1 MVKTNFNDDWKCWK
15 KGDEADAFDVTLP
28 HDAMLLDPR
37 VEGCA
42 GGENT
47 GWIDAG
53 DYVYEKTFTVPEHK
67 DTDKIFFE
75 FEGVYHKATIYIN
88 DKEAAFHDY
97 GYTGFYVNAT
107 DFIKDGENVIRVE
120 VTNSDQANSRW
131 YSGTGIYRPVWMYI
145 VPHDHIRFERIFVT
159 TEDYKE
165 RRLKIEVGTAGDG
178 DITAEIL
185 DGDQV
190 LTSASGSTEKEKFTT
205 HVLVDGTE
213 LWSPENPK
221 LYTCRVTFGE
231 DIQEVTFGIRQIEC
245 TPESGFCIN
254 GERTLLRGCCVH
266 HDNGLLG
273 ACAYDFAE
281 ERKVKIL
288 LDQGYNAIRSAHN
301 PCSKA
306 MLNACDR
313 LGMLVMDEYVDMW
326 YIHKNK
332 YDYASEVPDH
342 YKEDLKE
349 IVSKDYNHPCVIMYC
364 TGNEVSETAQKRG
377 IELCGEMTKRLH
389 QLDPTRPV
397 TCAINIFFNWLS
409 SMGMGVYSDKK
420 AEQDAAKAEKQKAK
434 AKSKEGEEKKKKKSV
449 GSEFYNNL
457 AGAMGSGFMKTGATM
472 PPCDSKTKG
481 AYANMDV
488 AGYNYGIKRY
498 KHDLK
503 EYPNRIILGSE
514 TFCEDEYEFM
524 EIAKDNPRIIGDFV
538 WSGPDYLGEL
548 DIGAWEY
555 DDYAP
560 DFDHGVGWVGAG
572 AGRID
577 LTGKPLAEMAYTRV
591 AYGLQDI
598 GLAVV
603 PVNHTNDSHSPS
615 SWKMSNA
622 IESWSWNGCDDMPA
636 KVEIYARAAYAELYL
651 NGELVGKKQFKN
663 DCRLTM
669 NINYKPGELKAIAYD
684 RDGNE
689 LAETSLITAGDE
701 TMLAVEPEQ
710 DTIRNDGDLA
720 YVRFRYTDENGLTKP
735 LERADIKISVDG
747 GKLLG
752 FGSACPYYTKDY
764 QGDVADTYYGEA
776 LAIIKPTGEGT
787 IKVEAESDLGNGSA
801 EITVTE

>member
-1 MVKTNFNDDWKCWK
+1 MQKSDFNEGWECWR
-15 KGDEADAFDVTLP
+15 KGDKDASFDVTIP
-28 HDAMLLDPR
+28 HDAMLLDSR
-37 VEGCA
+37 SEDSA

-47 GWIDAG
+47 GWIDAN

-67 DTDKIFFE
+67 PTDKIFFE
-75 FEGVYHKATIYIN
+75 FEGIYHKSTIYIN
-88 DKEAAFHDY
+88 DQKAAFHDY

-107 DFIKDGENVIRVE
+107 DFLREGDNVIRVE

-131 YSGTGIYRPVWMYI
+131 YSGTGIYRPAWMYI
-145 VPHDHIRFERIFVT
+145 VPQDHIRFERIFVT
-159 TEDYKE
+159 TEDYKS
-165 RRLKIEVGTAGDG
+165 RSLKIEVGTVGDG
-178 DITAEIL
+178 EVEAEIL
-185 DGDQV
+185 DGDAV
-190 LTSASGSTEKEKFTT
+190 LAHVSGSTEKEKFTA
-205 HVLVDGTE
+205 HCMAEGAD
-213 LWSPENPK
+213 LWSPDHPK

-231 DIQEVTFGIRQIEC
+231 DTQEVTFGIRQIEC
-245 TPESGFCIN
+245 TPTAGFCIN
-254 GERTLLRGCCVH
+254 GEQTLLKGCCVH

-281 ERKVKIL
+281 RRKIKIL

-306 MLNACDR
+306 MLKACDE

-332 YDYASEVPDH
+332 YDYASEVTEH
-342 YKEDLKE
+342 YKDDFKA
-349 IVSKDYNHPCVIMYC
+349 IVSKDYNHPSVILYC
-364 TGNEVSETAQKRG
+364 TGNEVSETAQKSG
-377 IELCGEMTKRLH
+377 IKLCGDMTKYLH
-389 QLDPTRPV
+389 HLDPTRPV

-420 AEQDAAKAEKQKAK
+420 ADQDAAKAEKKKSQAK
-434 AKSKEGEEKKKKKSV
+434 EEQEKKKKKSV

-503 EYPNRIILGSE
+503 EYPERIILGSE

-548 DIGAWEY
+548 GIGAWEY
-555 DDYAP
+555 EDYAP
-560 DFDHGVGWVGAG
+560 DFDHGVGWVAAG

-591 AYGLQDI
+591 AYGIQDI

-615 SWKMSNA
+615 SWKMSNG
-622 IESWSWNGCDDMPA
+622 IESWSWNGCDGMPA

-651 NGELVGKKQFKN
+651 NGEQVGKKNFNN
-663 DCRLTM
+663 DCKLTM
-669 NINYKPGELKAIAYD
+669 NIDYKPGELKAIAYD
-684 RDGNE
+684 KDGNK
-689 LAETSLITAGDE
+689 LAETSLITAGEE
-701 TMLAVEPEQ
+701 TMLRAEPEL
-710 DTIRNDGDLA
+710 DTISNHGDLA
-720 YVRFRYTDENGLTKP
+720 YVRFRYTDENGETKP
-735 LERADIKISVDG
+735 LERADIKINVEG

-752 FGSACPYYTKDY
+752 FGSACPYYTLNY
-764 QGDVADTYYGEA
+764 QGDTADTYYGEA
-776 LAIIKPTGEGT
+776 LAIIKPTGTGK
-787 IKVEAESDLGNGSA
+787 IKVEAESGLGNASA